1 MRTAPAVFLRST
13 FFRHALLP
21 TVIAAA
27 LFCVGC
33 EPQYRP
39 GRGPVRTDPSA
50 DGMPTWVHEPPLDR
64 RYVFGVGTDVKG
76 DRNRAIAEGRRDI
89 AHQLHIVIRGDEQE
103 AEDVDLTEEIP
114 GSRPRVSIDH
124 LELPGIT
131 VTKEANT
138 SRCLYVQ
145 VALNREAWATS
156 LRSRIDELD
165 RAMNVA
171 IEQQPP
177 APETGPVGRTARL
190 HQRLMPLVAEREEKA
205 DHLRIADPGA
215 ALAEAPI
222 TSAALRERLARVLD
236 VVTVDI
242 VADPALDS
250 ILPQLTASCANLG
263 LRIAPSAAQ
272 PTLRLKLQLQTNSL
286 AVDGLERLD
295 GTFQSTVLT
304 GKDGQN
310 LGGITIALRSSGLSD
325 TVARD
330 RLMRKILVRWAEYL
344 DQDFVAYLT
353 RM

>member
-1 MRTAPAVFLRST
+1 MPIARTRMPRLL
-13 FFRHALLP
+13 RHAILP
-21 TVIAAA
+21 TAIVAVLVAA
-27 LFCVGC
+27 GC

-50 DGMPTWVHEPPLDR
+50 DGMPAWVNEPPLDR
-64 RYVFGVGTDVKG
+64 RYVYGVGTDVKG

-89 AHQLHIVIRGDEQE
+89 ARQLRIVIRGDEQE
-103 AEDVDLTEEIP
+103 AEDVDLADEIP

-131 VTKEANT
+131 VTKEVET
-138 SRCLYVQ
+138 TRCLYVQ

-165 RAMNVA
+165 RAMRTT
-171 IEQQPP
+171 IEQQLPGP
-177 APETGPVGRTARL
+177 ATGPVGQTARL
-190 HQRLMPLVAEREEKA
+190 YQQLMPLVTEREEKA
-205 DHLRIADPGA
+205 DHLRIAEPGA

-222 TSAALRERLARVLD
+222 TSATLRERLARVLD
-236 VVTVDI
+236 AVTVDI

-263 LRIAPSAAQ
+263 LRIAPGMTQ
-272 PTLRLKLQLQTNSL
+272 PTLRLKLQLQTSAL
-286 AVDGLERLD
+286 SVDGLERLD